1 MRVDP
6 RIRRWLTGSGSD
18 PSVQARFWLE
28 IDGRSRTDPRVR
40 RALKSIG
47 RTGWA
52 ASLLESQFSDGHW
65 VTPGASE
72 RELYRPKY
80 IVTNWR
86 AIVLAELGMTRADPR
101 IRRTAELIMDRW
113 SGPKGDLSGKTGEI
127 CVTGNAVRTLVR
139 FGYLD
144 HPVVQRSIAWIVRTQ
159 KADGGW
165 HCFPSRTGTLDGW
178 EGLAAFAEIP
188 EDRRDAVVQRSIERG
203 AEFFL
208 RRHLMDEGRFRYPP
222 WFRIHYPN
230 HYYYDVLVGLRT
242 LARLGFGSD
251 PRMAP
256 ALRWLR
262 NKRRRDGI
270 WALDASHPDLDP
282 EHGGYQ
288 IQSLVFPMRL
298 EPLNVPSRWATLEAL
313 SILARVES
321 A

>member
-1 MRVDP
+1 MRVNS
-6 RIRRWLTGSGSD
+6 RVRKWLTGPASD
-18 PSVQARFWLE
+18 PSVRARFWQE
-28 IDGRSRTDPRVR
+28 VEGRPRTDPRVR
-40 RALKSIG
+40 SALKSIG

-52 ASLLESQFSDGHW
+52 ASLLDYQFPDGHW
-65 VTPGASE
+65 VTPGTSE

-80 IVTNWR
+80 IVTNWL
-86 AIVLAELGMTRADPR
+86 AIALAELGMTKADPR

-113 SGPKGDLSGKTGEI
+113 GGRDGELSGKTGEI

-139 FGYLD
+139 FGFLD

-188 EDRRDAVVQRSIERG
+188 EGRRDGAVRRSIERG

-208 RRHLMDEGRFRYPP
+208 RRHLMDEGRVRYPP
-222 WFRIHYPN
+222 WFRIHYPS
-230 HYYYDVLVGLRT
+230 HYYYDLLVGLRI
-242 LARLGFGSD
+242 LARLGYGSD
-251 PRMAP
+251 PRMTP

-262 NKRRRDGI
+262 NKRRKDGT

-288 IQSLVFPMRL
+288 FQDLVYPMRF
-298 EPLNVPSRWATLEAL
+298 EPPIVPSRWATVEAL
-313 SILARVES
+313 SVLARVEP